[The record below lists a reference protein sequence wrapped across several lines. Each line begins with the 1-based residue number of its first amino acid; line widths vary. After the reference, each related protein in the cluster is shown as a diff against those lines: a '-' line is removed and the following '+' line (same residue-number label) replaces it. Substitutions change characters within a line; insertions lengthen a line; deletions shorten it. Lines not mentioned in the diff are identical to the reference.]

1 MNKKIF
7 KSICF
12 ATLTVF
18 IATLILIMGALTSYF
33 TNSQKRQLKNET
45 DLAAQGIMLNGK
57 EFFEGMDEKTD
68 YRITWINSD
77 GNVIYDNE
85 ADPEKMENH
94 LERDEIKQAF
104 ENGYGESARYSST
117 LSEKLLYSARRLPDG
132 TVIRLSFAQS
142 TIWTLIMGFAAP
154 ICGVAMLAIVMSLC
168 LATSLSKRIIEPIN
182 TLDLDEPMKNE
193 VYEELE
199 PLMKRIDVQ
208 QKQLKADRA
217 ALEKTEQIRQ
227 EFTAN
232 VSHELKTPLQAISGY
247 AELIKAGIVKPE
259 DIKPFAEK
267 IYSES
272 HRLSTLV
279 EDIIDLTKLDNGGYG
294 YQWEETDLYRIAENV
309 IDSLEAEAETQH
321 VRLNLEGNSAK
332 LYGVP
337 QLLHSIVYNLCDNAI
352 KYNHKNG
359 EVNIKLKKDADRVVL
374 TVSDTGIGIPKE
386 CSDRIFER
394 FYRVDKSRSK
404 EVGGTGLGLSIVKH
418 AALIMNADVSLDS
431 KEGKGSTF
439 TISFPERN

>member
-352 KYNHKNG
+352 KYNHENG